1 MACPL
6 PLPPKWARYYHV
18 WQMEWDSDFIE
29 VRIDGETILKA
40 LDVKMGK
47 NLTWILLTE
56 RHWQICEVDLR
67 IWGST
72 GVFFFLQWNLCVIPG
87 YL

>member
-40 LDVKMGK
+40 LDVKMGQ
-47 NLTWILLTE
+47 L
-56 RHWQICEVDLR
+56 DLDTFDR
-67 IWGST
+67 KT
-72 GVFFFLQWNLCVIPG
+72 LADL
-87 YL
+87 